1 MGNPQISPIPKYLEP
16 WESPNDSLAKK
27 YPIQLITNHGK
38 RRAQAKW
45 DNIPW
50 LKELI
55 PQEIMINA
63 ADASARG
70 ISNGDMVRVFNDRGE
85 VRVPARVTNRIMPGV
100 AMLPSG
106 AWYDPDEKGIDRGGC
121 ANVLTKDEPSPAG
134 SFAYNTALAQ
144 IEKV

>member
-1 MGNPQISPIPKYLEP
+1 
-16 WESPNDSLAKK
+16 
-27 YPIQLITNHGK
+27 
-38 RRAQAKW
+38 
-45 DNIPW
+45 
-50 LKELI
+50 
-55 PQEIMINA
+55 
-63 ADASARG
+63 
-70 ISNGDMVRVFNDRGE
+70 MVRVFNDRGE